1 MDSIEKKLDG
11 IIERQLTYMEDMGE
25 VREQIKV
32 LSENV
37 HDFKEFADEIKSYYI
52 DRQEHYRQHE
62 WLGEMMKYTE
72 TCKSVVLKAVIS
84 ILVAGALGLMF
95 LGFSLK
101 HVK

>member
-1 MDSIEKKLDG
+1 M
-11 IIERQLTYMEDMGE
+11 EREA
-25 VREQIKV
+25 IKEAV
-32 LSENV
+32 
-37 HDFKEFADEIKSYYI
+37 KEAFQEELKAFYI
-52 DRQEHYRQHE
+52 DRETHYKQHE

>member
-32 LSENV
+32 LAENV

-62 WLGEMMKYTE
+62 WLSEMIKYCE
-72 TCKSVVLKAVIS
+72 QCKSIIMKTIVTALI
-84 ILVAGALGLMF
+84 GATLAIMWI
-95 LGFSLK
+95 GFSLK
-101 HVK
+101 VK